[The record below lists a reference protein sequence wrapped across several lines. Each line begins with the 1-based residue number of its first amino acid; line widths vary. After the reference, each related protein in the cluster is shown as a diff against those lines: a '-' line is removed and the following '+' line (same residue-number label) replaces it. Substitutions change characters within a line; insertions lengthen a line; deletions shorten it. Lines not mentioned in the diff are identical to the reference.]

1 MPLYEFYCEPC
12 NTIFTFYA
20 QRAGV
25 KKIPACPKCSKTL
38 ERRMSMFSVSQNLRG
53 PESLPMK
60 PSRAE
65 EGMRKLKQELDR
77 LKDKDPREAERFKKK
92 FERWAG
98 VTVDY
103 EVRPRWRTIEETT
116 EEPALSQKEDEPIR
130 DPALYEF

>member
-1 MPLYEFYCEPC
+1 
-12 NTIFTFYA
+12 
-20 QRAGV
+20 
-25 KKIPACPKCSKTL
+25 
-38 ERRMSMFSVSQNLRG
+38 MSTFSVPQKLRG

-98 VTVDY
+98 ITVDY
-103 EVRPRWRTIEETT
+103 DVRPRVRAEEKTI
-116 EEPALSQKEDEPIR
+116 PPFSASSDSDEPFR
-130 DPALYEF
+130 DEVIYEL

>member
-1 MPLYEFYCEPC
+1 
-12 NTIFTFYA
+12 
-20 QRAGV
+20 
-25 KKIPACPKCSKTL
+25 
-38 ERRMSMFSVSQNLRG
+38 MSTFSVPQKLRG

-98 VTVDY
+98 ITVDY
-103 EVRPRWRTIEETT
+103 DVRTRIRTQEETADQ
-116 EEPALSQKEDEPIR
+116 EPSPSDPDEPLR
-130 DPALYEF
+130 DQTIYEL